1 MKDSNAAKN
10 KASNTTATE
19 NPPKIKNEEKPNRIM
34 KISEFLK
41 AKKNANIDIDL
52 SSVSKKTYST
62 LIDDSSKKKNLEK
75 KKEEEKNISGNEI
88 QEKEGS
94 KIPQFRRKRKYRLR
108 TNEVKLPSDITLLQ
122 RLCEEKKVKNEKNEK
137 KEKEVAQP
145 IFKFEEDEN
154 TNNNNSNNDNDN
166 SNFNNNS
173 ININNNNNEIELD
186 KKKKNQFNRK
196 INFRSST
203 RLQTYENG
211 ITEVLSK
218 KNESKEAEENVEFK
232 NITYA
237 DNISNNKEV
246 KNSTPIQNKY
256 RNYNYYKNQNKNN
269 ELVENEMVKNN
280 YYIKLKSLY
289 IEFSFVENM
298 NPQFEEAMEDKSKS
312 IINFNNNPN
321 EVILEIFDGHGGD
334 KVSTYLQS
342 NFSKIYKKYL
352 DETKKNVEKS
362 LSLAFSKLDDD
373 LREVPNIEDQ
383 GSTGTI
389 LHIIRDKS
397 DRLFV
402 YNGNV
407 GDSRATLI
415 SPRKIER
422 LSKEHRASD
431 KEEKKRVLSEGGL
444 IFHGRVNG
452 ELMLTRS
459 FGDFAFKQNAKT
471 TILRKNA
478 STGEVG
484 RFRKGV
490 ICEPYIAKVEIDQ
503 SVDNQ
508 FLFMAS
514 DGIWDVISE
523 EEMQQLIKV
532 NNDTKYLS
540 SNIMEK
546 ALIRQAWDNLSIF
559 VVKLT

>member
-10 KASNTTATE
+10 KASNTSATE
-19 NPPKIKNEEKPNRIM
+19 NPSKIKNEEKPHRLM

-41 AKKNANIDIDL
+41 AKKNTNIDIDL
-52 SSVSKKTYST
+52 SSVTKKTYST
-62 LIDDSSKKKNLEK
+62 LIDGSSKNSNLEK
-75 KKEEEKNISGNEI
+75 KKEEEKNISNNEI
-88 QEKEGS
+88 QEKEGNKES
-94 KIPQFRRKRKYRLR
+94 KIPEFRRKRKYRLR
-108 TNEVKLPSDITLLQ
+108 TNEIKLPSDITLLQ

-137 KEKEVAQP
+137 KEKEVGQP

-154 TNNNNSNNDNDN
+154 TNNNISNNDNANNN
-166 SNFNNNS
+166 SNNNS
-173 ININNNNNEIELD
+173 ININNSNEKELD
-186 KKKKNQFNRK
+186 KKKRK
-196 INFRSST
+196 INFRHST
-203 RLQTYENG
+203 ILQIYDNR

-218 KNESKEAEENVEFK
+218 ENKSKETEENPECK
-232 NITYA
+232 IITYA
-237 DNISNNKEV
+237 DNISKNKEA
-246 KNSTPIQNKY
+246 KNATPYQNKY
-256 RNYNYYKNQNKNN
+256 RNYTYYKNQNKNN

-280 YYIKLKSLY
+280 YYIKLKSLF
-289 IEFSFVENM
+289 IELSFVENM

-321 EVILEIFDGHGGD
+321 EIILEIFDGHGGD

-352 DETKKNVEKS
+352 DETKKNIEKS

-373 LREVPNIEDQ
+373 LREVQKIEDQ

-389 LHIIRDKS
+389 IHIIRDKN

-471 TILRKNA
+471 TIIRKTA

-490 ICEPYIAKVEIDQ
+490 ICVPYIAKVEIDQ

-523 EEMQQLIKV
+523 EEIQQLIKV

-540 SNIMEK
+540 SLIMEK
-546 ALIRQAWDNLSIF
+546 ALIKQAWDNLSIF

>member
-10 KASNTTATE
+10 KASNTSSTE
-19 NPPKIKNEEKPNRIM
+19 NPSKIKNEEKPHRLM

-41 AKKNANIDIDL
+41 AKKNTNIDIDL
-52 SSVSKKTYST
+52 SSVSKTTYST
-62 LIDDSSKKKNLEK
+62 LIDGSSKNKNLEK
-75 KKEEEKNISGNEI
+75 KKEEEKNISNNEI
-88 QEKEGS
+88 KEKEGNKES
-94 KIPQFRRKRKYRLR
+94 KIPEFRRKRRYRLR
-108 TNEVKLPSDITLLQ
+108 TNEIKLPSDITLLQ

-137 KEKEVAQP
+137 KEKEVGQP

-154 TNNNNSNNDNDN
+154 TNNNISNNDNTNNN
-166 SNFNNNS
+166 SNNNS
-173 ININNNNNEIELD
+173 ININNSNEKELD
-186 KKKKNQFNRK
+186 KKKRK
-196 INFRSST
+196 INFRHST
-203 RLQTYENG
+203 ILQIYDNR

-218 KNESKEAEENVEFK
+218 ENKSKEKEENPDCK
-232 NITYA
+232 IITYA
-237 DNISNNKEV
+237 DNISKNKEV
-246 KNSTPIQNKY
+246 KNATPYQNKY
-256 RNYNYYKNQNKNN
+256 RNYTYYKNKDKNN
-269 ELVENEMVKNN
+269 ELVENEMVKNS
-280 YYIKLKSLY
+280 YYIKLKSLF
-289 IEFSFVENM
+289 IELSFVENM

-321 EVILEIFDGHGGD
+321 EIILEIFDGHGGD

-342 NFSKIYKKYL
+342 NFSNIYKKYL
-352 DETKKNVEKS
+352 DETKKNIEKS
-362 LSLAFSKLDDD
+362 LSLAFSKLDND

-389 LHIIRDKS
+389 IHIIRDKN

-471 TILRKNA
+471 TALRKAA

-523 EEMQQLIKV
+523 EEIQQLIKV

-540 SNIMEK
+540 SLIMEK
-546 ALIRQAWDNLSIF
+546 ALIKQAWDNLSIF